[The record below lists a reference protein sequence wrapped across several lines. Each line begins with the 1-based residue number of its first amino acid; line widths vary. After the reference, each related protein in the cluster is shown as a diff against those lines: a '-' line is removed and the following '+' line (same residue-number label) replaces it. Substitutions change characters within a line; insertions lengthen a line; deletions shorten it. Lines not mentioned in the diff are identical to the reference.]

1 MIHLQKVMKSYPV
14 AGDDLVVLKDI
25 DLQINKG
32 EFVAIMGPS
41 GSGKST
47 LMNIIG
53 CLDKPTDGDYLL
65 NGKRVSDY
73 DEKELAQVRNRSV
86 GFVFQQFQLLP
97 RLNAL
102 QNVELPMIYA
112 GIGKKERLERAKEAL
127 AKVGLSDRT
136 DHLPNALSG
145 GQKQRVAI
153 ARAIVNEPDIILAD
167 EQTGALDSKTGV
179 QIMEMFTMLNKEG
192 TTVILVTHEAEVA
205 SYADRTIFV
214 RDGMLTS
221 AESVVDQETF
231 EKLIELEFDKID
243 ENEMDDNQNV
253 EYETIDNRLSNE
265 GQESTNNNL
274 LNNEGNPSSKLTI
287 EKHGEKESSSPNE
300 NYASTDNSSL
310 TETKMAENEVLEK
323 TKEGDM

>member
-1 MIHLQKVMKSYPV
+1 MIQLKKVIKSYPV
-14 AGDDLVVLKDI
+14 AGDDLVVLEDI
-25 DLQINKG
+25 NLQINKG

-53 CLDKPTDGDYLL
+53 CLDKPSSGEYLL
-65 NGKRVSDY
+65 NGKQVSDY
-73 DEKELAQVRNRSV
+73 DEKELAQVRNQSV

-112 GIGKKERLERAKEAL
+112 GIGKSERMERAKEAL
-127 AKVGLSDRT
+127 EKVGLSDRA

-167 EQTGALDSKTGV
+167 EPTGALDSKTGV
-179 QIMEMFTMLNKEG
+179 QIMDMFTMLNKEG
-192 TTVILVTHEAEVA
+192 TTVILVTHEAEIA

-221 AESVVDQETF
+221 AEEVVGQEAL
-231 EKLIELEFDKID
+231 EKLMELD
-243 ENEMDDNQNV
+243 EPVETDLESNV
-253 EYETIDNRLSNE
+253 SDIGE
-265 GQESTNNNL
+265 GE
-274 LNNEGNPSSKLTI
+274 
-287 EKHGEKESSSPNE
+287 
-300 NYASTDNSSL
+300 A
-310 TETKMAENEVLEK
+310 
-323 TKEGDM
+323 